1 METGRGR
8 HGPPRGK
15 GHLLLPFPGLAG
27 RRSRTS
33 TSRRCRTIAFSASI
47 DNPRSPR
54 MNRLIVAGSTLV
66 ALQMS
71 ELDSPEERIAS
82 LSWSV
87 SKGDFVVIDII
98 VQAD

>member
-1 METGRGR
+1 
-8 HGPPRGK
+8 
-15 GHLLLPFPGLAG
+15 
-27 RRSRTS
+27 
-33 TSRRCRTIAFSASI
+33 
-47 DNPRSPR
+47 